1 MVGAKLLIRAVCG
14 AVTIWAS
21 AVMAQNYSGQPN
33 AQPNISVTGEAEIK
47 VIPDNVVI
55 TLGIETLDNSM
66 VDAKAEN
73 DKLVKSITKAI
84 KKLGVDKSEIHT
96 DYLNVEPKYKRR
108 NEPDTFLGHNVKR
121 RIVVTLKDI
130 SKFDEFISDVIEA
143 GVSRVLNVRF
153 NTDDLRKYRDQ
164 ARAMAIKAAADKA
177 RDLTAEIGQT
187 VGKAIKIRE
196 GRSARRS
203 WYSGWDW
210 DRHYG
215 SGTFNASQNVASPE
229 SGKDTPMAVGKISV
243 TASVSVSFLL
253 E

>member
-1 MVGAKLLIRAVCG
+1 MREVRLLIMVGCCLALLLPTA
-14 AVTIWAS
+14 AQ
-21 AVMAQNYSGQPN
+21 AQNYGGQPD

-130 SKFDEFISDVIEA
+130 SKFD
-143 GVSRVLNVRF
+143 
-153 NTDDLRKYRDQ
+153 
-164 ARAMAIKAAADKA
+164 
-177 RDLTAEIGQT
+177 
-187 VGKAIKIRE
+187 
-196 GRSARRS
+196 
-203 WYSGWDW
+203 
-210 DRHYG
+210 
-215 SGTFNASQNVASPE
+215 
-229 SGKDTPMAVGKISV
+229 
-243 TASVSVSFLL
+243 
-253 E
+253 

>member
-21 AVMAQNYSGQPN
+21 AVMAQNYGGQPN

-108 NEPDTFLGHNVKR
+108 NEPDTFC
-121 RIVVTLKDI
+121 
-130 SKFDEFISDVIEA
+130 
-143 GVSRVLNVRF
+143 
-153 NTDDLRKYRDQ
+153 
-164 ARAMAIKAAADKA
+164 
-177 RDLTAEIGQT
+177 
-187 VGKAIKIRE
+187 
-196 GRSARRS
+196 
-203 WYSGWDW
+203 
-210 DRHYG
+210 
-215 SGTFNASQNVASPE
+215 
-229 SGKDTPMAVGKISV
+229 
-243 TASVSVSFLL
+243 
-253 E
+253 